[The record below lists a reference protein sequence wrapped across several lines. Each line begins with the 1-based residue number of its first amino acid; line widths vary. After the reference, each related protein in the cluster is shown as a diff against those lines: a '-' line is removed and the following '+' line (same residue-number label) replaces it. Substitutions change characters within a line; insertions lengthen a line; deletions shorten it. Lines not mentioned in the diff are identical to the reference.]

1 MKAVGVFPGRRTVE
15 LVSFDEPKI
24 SAPEEVKIRVLQ
36 VGVCGTDREICDFEY
51 GTTPD
56 AYTQHLTMA
65 DGKDELAMDQLDAV
79 SGGTKARLV
88 EVEITKPVTKVPTP
102 SGPVP
107 IPYPNTAS
115 NKPT

>member
-1 MKAVGVFPGRRTVE
+1 MQSGWPLADIPCNIPHIRRGHRYRGKE
-15 LVSFDEPKI
+15 LV
-24 SAPEEVKIRVLQ
+24 
-36 VGVCGTDREICDFEY
+36 
-51 GTTPD
+51 
-56 AYTQHLTMA
+56 MA

>member
-1 MKAVGVFPGRRTVE
+1 
-15 LVSFDEPKI
+15 
-24 SAPEEVKIRVLQ
+24 
-36 VGVCGTDREICDFEY
+36 
-51 GTTPD
+51 
-56 AYTQHLTMA
+56 MA

>member
-1 MKAVGVFPGRRTVE
+1 
-15 LVSFDEPKI
+15 
-24 SAPEEVKIRVLQ
+24 
-36 VGVCGTDREICDFEY
+36 
-51 GTTPD
+51 
-56 AYTQHLTMA
+56 MA

-88 EVEITKPVTKVPTP
+88 EVEITKPVTTVPGAP
-102 SGPVP
+102 VPVP

>member
-1 MKAVGVFPGRRTVE
+1 MDRASLSAFATRLALANIARNM
-15 LVSFDEPKI
+15 LDEI
-24 SAPEEVKIRVLQ
+24 TGAEEQ
-36 VGVCGTDREICDFEY
+36 V
-51 GTTPD
+51 
-56 AYTQHLTMA
+56 MA
-65 DGKDELAMDQLDAV
+65 DGKDELATEQLDAV

-88 EVEITKPVTKVPTP
+88 EVDTGHPVTKVPAP

>member
-1 MKAVGVFPGRRTVE
+1 
-15 LVSFDEPKI
+15 
-24 SAPEEVKIRVLQ
+24 
-36 VGVCGTDREICDFEY
+36 
-51 GTTPD
+51 
-56 AYTQHLTMA
+56 MA

-88 EVEITKPVTKVPTP
+88 EVDTSGPVTKVPAP